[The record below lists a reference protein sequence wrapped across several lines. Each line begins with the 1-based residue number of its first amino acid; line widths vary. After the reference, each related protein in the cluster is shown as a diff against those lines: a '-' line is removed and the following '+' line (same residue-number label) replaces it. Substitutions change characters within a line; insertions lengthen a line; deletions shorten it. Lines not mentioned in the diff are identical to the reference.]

1 MAHPDF
7 NPPGDPPKL
16 TGRRSTLTGL
26 FFTSLT
32 PYIEPSEAEVDKA
45 LEVLGMVRGACV
57 CAYCGDK
64 KSEWDHFRAVVK
76 DRKPTGYI
84 TEIANLVPAC
94 GKCNQSRGNKDWK
107 KWMTGKA
114 KQSPATRD
122 VKDLDL
128 RIQRLEAFEEWSKP
142 IQIEYE
148 ALAGSEQWATHLK
161 HLDDV
166 LSTLE
171 RAESHAKELRVLAKS
186 FATSTRKKA

>member
-7 NPPGDPPKL
+7 NPPGDPPKI

-32 PYIEPSEAEVDKA
+32 PYIEPSEAEVD
-45 LEVLGMVRGACV
+45 EVLKILGMTKGQCV

-84 TEIANLVPAC
+84 TELANLVPAC

-107 KWMTGKA
+107 QWMTGSA
-114 KQSPATRD
+114 KQSPAMRQIKNLEER
-122 VKDLDL
+122 V
-128 RIQRLEAFEEWSKP
+128 RYLEAFEAWSQP
-142 IQIEYE
+142 VRIDYE
-148 ALAGSEQWATHLK
+148 SLAGKEKWDAHLK
-161 HLDDV
+161 YLSDV
-166 LSTLE
+166 LLTLE
-171 RAESHAKELRVLAKS
+171 TAEHHAKVLRLQAKA
-186 FATSTRKKA
+186 FALKARLSS

>member
-1 MAHPDF
+1 MA
-7 NPPGDPPKL
+7 
-16 TGRRSTLTGL
+16 
-26 FFTSLT
+26 
-32 PYIEPSEAEVDKA
+32 
-45 LEVLGMVRGACV
+45 RGECI

-84 TEIANLVPAC
+84 TEIANLVPSC

-107 KWMTGKA
+107 KWMTGAA
-114 KQSPATRD
+114 KQSPATRG
-122 VKDLDL
+122 VKELDE
-128 RIQRLEAFEEWSKP
+128 RIRRLEAFERWSKP
-142 IQIEYE
+142 IHIDYE
-148 ALAGSEQWATHLK
+148 NLAGADHWAMHLK

-186 FATSTRKKA
+186 FATSARKNA